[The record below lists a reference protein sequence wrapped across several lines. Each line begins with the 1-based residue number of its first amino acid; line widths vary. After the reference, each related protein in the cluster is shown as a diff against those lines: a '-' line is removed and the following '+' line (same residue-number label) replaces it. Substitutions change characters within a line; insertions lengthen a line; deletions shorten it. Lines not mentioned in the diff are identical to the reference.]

1 MGRSR
6 KLLWGLMFHAATF
19 PTALGPFWA
28 VTTEAGAVTHAGFGE
43 RGRAVQRHP
52 ELTAASWRED
62 ADTDAARQLEAY
74 FAGERTVFDLELAP
88 EGTPFQQQVWTALC
102 EIPFGQTISYGELAA
117 RVGRPL
123 GAQAVGRANGQ
134 NPVGVIIPC
143 HRVVGSDGALVGYA
157 GGLDRKE
164 ALLRHEGAPVLPPTL
179 FD

>member
-1 MGRSR
+1 MH
-6 KLLWGLMFHAATF
+6 HATTF
-19 PTALGPFWA
+19 TSALGPFWI
-28 VTTEAGAVTHAGFGE
+28 VTTETGAVTHAGFGE
-43 RGRAVQRHP
+43 RGRAIQRHP
-52 ELTAASWRED
+52 ELADALWTED
-62 ADTDAARQLEAY
+62 TGTEPARQLEAY

-88 EGTPFQQQVWTALC
+88 EGTPFQQRVWAALC

-134 NPVGVIIPC
+134 NPIGVIVPC

-164 ALLRHEGAPVLPPTL
+164 ALLRHEGAAILPPTL

>member
-1 MGRSR
+1 M
-6 KLLWGLMFHAATF
+6 HHATF
-19 PTALGPFWA
+19 FSTALGSFWV

-43 RGRAVQRHP
+43 KGRAVQRHP
-52 ELTAASWRED
+52 ELAAANWRED
-62 ADTDAARQLEAY
+62 AHTEAARQLEAY
-74 FAGERTVFDLELAP
+74 FSGERTRFDLKLAP
-88 EGTPFQQQVWTALC
+88 EGTPFQQEVWAALC

-134 NPVGVIIPC
+134 NPIGVIVPC
-143 HRVVGSDGALVGYA
+143 HRVVGADGALVGYA

-164 ALLRHEGAPVLPPTL
+164 ALLRHEGAAVLPPTL